1 MRNGRYKHR
10 VVFLEP
16 VATPETNGSERIDY
30 VPRLRR
36 WGYVDP
42 IKGAEAMRANQPLA
56 VMDTRIGV
64 RHTPAMDA
72 VTEKW
77 RASHRGVTYD
87 LVSVVNARMADRDVE
102 IMAKSGAL

>member
-16 VATPETNGSERIDY
+16 VIVRETNGSESVDY

-36 WGYVDP
+36 WAAVEP
-42 IKGAEAMRANQPLA
+42 IKAAEAMRANQPLA
-56 VMDTRIGV
+56 VMDTRILV
-64 RHTPAMDA
+64 RHTAAFDS

-77 RASHRGVTYD
+77 RASHRGVTYN
-87 LVSVVNARMADRDVE
+87 LVSVANLRMADRDIE
-102 IMAKSGAL
+102 IAAKSGAI